1 MPFLTDR
8 IDQTQREQRLTS
20 ALGYENAGRTDRMP
34 ADTSFNPRLRSRFSF
49 DPKQIENELRTSIIG
64 QEEPI
69 EKVMEILKVVR
80 ADIGDPRKPLASIML
95 CGPTGV
101 GKTETVR
108 TIARAMYGDADAFC
122 RVDMNTLSQEHYAAA
137 ITGAPPGY
145 VGSKEGTTILDQET
159 IEGQRD
165 LPGLVL
171 FDELEKASN
180 EVVLALM
187 NVFDNGILTVASGGR
202 TYSFRNSLIFM
213 SSNLGATELM
223 SLGDSKPALG
233 TLWKNLRSKPATPRQ
248 DARDIV
254 MKELLARFPPELVNR
269 FDHIETF
276 NPISKDQLPD
286 LVDVELAR
294 LNNRLKKH
302 ELRLQIS
309 EDVRSFI
316 STEGYDKRFGAR
328 DLRRAMRRLLE
339 FPLAD
344 YLLSNQGGHAPSD
357 GCVNMDIVAEHLDGA
372 ISFRSSERADHT

>member
-1 MPFLTDR
+1 MPFLNDR
-8 IDQTQREQRLTS
+8 IEQTQREQKLTS
-20 ALGYENAGRTDRMP
+20 ALGYENAGPTDRMR
-34 ADTSFNPRLRSRFSF
+34 ADTSFNPRLRSRFKF
-49 DPKQIENELRTSIIG
+49 DPARIERELKASIIG
-64 QEEPI
+64 QDEPI
-69 EKVMEILKVVR
+69 NKVMEILKVVR

-145 VGSKEGTTILDQET
+145 VGSKEGTTILDQEI

-187 NVFDNGILTVASGGR
+187 NVFDNGVLTVASGGR

-223 SLGDSKPALG
+223 ALDDPKPTLGSRFR
-233 TLWKNLRSKPATPRQ
+233 NLRAKTATRRQ
-248 DARDIV
+248 SAHDIV

-276 NPISKDQLPD
+276 NAITKDQLPD

-294 LNNRLKKH
+294 LNRRLKKH
-302 ELRLQIS
+302 DLRLRIS
-309 EDVRSFI
+309 DDVRNFI

-357 GCVNMDIVAEHLDGA
+357 SAVNMDIVAERLEGT
-372 ISFRSSERADHT
+372 ISFWSSEGADHT

>member
-1 MPFLTDR
+1 MPFLNDR
-8 IDQTQREQRLTS
+8 IDQTQREQKLTS
-20 ALGYENAGRTDRMP
+20 ALSYENAGRADRMP
-34 ADTSFNPRLRSRFSF
+34 ANTIFNPRLRSRFSF
-49 DPKQIENELRTSIIG
+49 DPAQIESELRASIIG
-64 QEEPI
+64 QDEPI
-69 EKVMEILKVVR
+69 DKVMEILKVVR
-80 ADIGDPRKPLASIML
+80 ADICDPRKPLASIML

-187 NVFDNGILTVASGGR
+187 NVFDNGVLTVASGGR

-223 SLGDSKPALG
+223 ALDNPKPTLG
-233 TLWKNLRSKPATPRQ
+233 TLWRNLRSKPTSPRQ
-248 DARDIV
+248 AARDIV

-269 FDHIETF
+269 FDHIETY
-276 NPISKDQLPD
+276 NAISSDQLPR
-286 LVDVELAR
+286 LVDVELER
-294 LNNRLKKH
+294 LNSRLRKH
-302 ELRLQIS
+302 ELRLQITD
-309 EDVRSFI
+309 DVRSYI
-316 STEGYDKRFGAR
+316 STEGYDMKFGAR

-344 YLLSNQGGHAPSD
+344 YLLGNQGAGAPGD
-357 GCVNMDIVAEHLDGA
+357 RPVNMDIVAECFDGK
-372 ISFRSSERADHT
+372 ISFRQL

>member
-1 MPFLTDR
+1 MPFLNDR
-8 IDQTQREQRLTS
+8 IDQTQREQKLTS
-20 ALGYENAGRTDRMP
+20 ALSYENAGRADRMP
-34 ADTSFNPRLRSRFSF
+34 ANTTFNPRIRSRFSF
-49 DPKQIENELRTSIIG
+49 DPAQIETELRASIIG
-64 QEEPI
+64 QDEPI
-69 EKVMEILKVVR
+69 DKVMEILKVVR
-80 ADIGDPRKPLASIML
+80 ADICDPRKPLASIML

-187 NVFDNGILTVASGGR
+187 NVFDNGVLTVASGGR

-223 SLGDSKPALG
+223 ALDNPKPTLG
-233 TLWKNLRSKPATPRQ
+233 TLWRNLRSKPTSPRQ
-248 DARDIV
+248 AARDIV

-276 NPISKDQLPD
+276 NAISSDQLPR
-286 LVDVELAR
+286 LVDVELER
-294 LNNRLKKH
+294 LNSRLRKH
-302 ELRLQIS
+302 ELRLQITD
-309 EDVRSFI
+309 DVRSFI
-316 STEGYDKRFGAR
+316 STEGYDMKFGAR

-344 YLLSNQGGHAPSD
+344 YLLGNQGAGAPGD
-357 GCVNMDIVAEHLDGA
+357 RPVNMDIVAECFDGE
-372 ISFRSSERADHT
+372 ISFRQL

>member
-1 MPFLTDR
+1 MPFLNDR
-8 IDQTQREQRLTS
+8 IDQTQREQKLTS
-20 ALGYENAGRTDRMP
+20 ALSYENAGRADRMP
-34 ADTSFNPRLRSRFSF
+34 ANTTFNPRLRSRFSF
-49 DPKQIENELRTSIIG
+49 DPAQIESELRASIIG
-64 QEEPI
+64 QDEPI
-69 EKVMEILKVVR
+69 DKVMEILKVVR
-80 ADIGDPRKPLASIML
+80 ADICDPRKPLASIML

-187 NVFDNGILTVASGGR
+187 NVFDNGVLTVASGGR
-202 TYSFRNSLIFM
+202 TYSFRNSLIFL

-223 SLGDSKPALG
+223 ALDNPKPTLG
-233 TLWKNLRSKPATPRQ
+233 TLWRNLRSKPTSPRQ
-248 DARDIV
+248 AARDIV

-269 FDHIETF
+269 FDHIETY
-276 NPISKDQLPD
+276 NAISSDQLPR
-286 LVDVELAR
+286 LVDVELER
-294 LNNRLKKH
+294 LNSRLRKH
-302 ELRLQIS
+302 ELRLQITD
-309 EDVRSFI
+309 DVRSFI
-316 STEGYDKRFGAR
+316 STEGYDMKFGAR

-344 YLLSNQGGHAPSD
+344 YLLGTQGAGAPSD
-357 GCVNMDIVAEHLDGA
+357 RPVNMDIVAECFDGE
-372 ISFRSSERADHT
+372 ISFRQL

>member
-8 IDQTQREQRLTS
+8 IDQTQREQKLTS
-20 ALGYENAGRTDRMP
+20 ALGLEHSNLMDRMP
-34 ADTSFNPRLRSRFSF
+34 ANSSINPRLRSRFSF
-49 DPKQIENELRTSIIG
+49 DPAQIESELKASIIG
-64 QEEPI
+64 QDEPI

-145 VGSKEGTTILDQET
+145 VGSKEGTTILDQDL

-165 LPGLVL
+165 LPGIVL

-187 NVFDNGILTVASGGR
+187 NVFDNGVLTVASGGR

-213 SSNLGATELM
+213 SSNLGAAELM
-223 SLGDSKPALG
+223 DLDDQKPTIG
-233 TLWKNLRSKPATPRQ
+233 SLWKRFTTTPLTPRER
-248 DARDIV
+248 ARDIV

-276 NPISKDQLPD
+276 NAIDTEQLPE

-294 LNNRLKKH
+294 LNSRLMKH
-302 ELRLQIS
+302 DLQLRIS
-309 EDVRSFI
+309 DDVRNLI

-344 YLLSNQGGHAPSD
+344 HLLGNDGEGTSTNQPIT
-357 GCVNMDIVAEHLDGA
+357 MDIVAEYFDGT
-372 ISFRSSERADHT
+372 ISFRQL

>member
-1 MPFLTDR
+1 MPFLNDR
-8 IDQTQREQRLTS
+8 IDQTQREQKLTS
-20 ALGYENAGRTDRMP
+20 ALSYENAGRADRMP
-34 ADTSFNPRLRSRFSF
+34 ANTTINPRLRSRFSF
-49 DPKQIENELRTSIIG
+49 DPAQIETELRASIIG
-64 QEEPI
+64 QDEPI
-69 EKVMEILKVVR
+69 DKVMEILKVVR
-80 ADIGDPRKPLASIML
+80 ADICDPRKPLASIML

-187 NVFDNGILTVASGGR
+187 NVFDNGVLTVASGGR

-223 SLGDSKPALG
+223 ALDNPKPTLG
-233 TLWKNLRSKPATPRQ
+233 TLWRNLRSRPTSPRQ
-248 DARDIV
+248 AARDIV

-269 FDHIETF
+269 FDHIETY
-276 NPISKDQLPD
+276 NAISSDQLPR
-286 LVDVELAR
+286 LVDVELER
-294 LNNRLKKH
+294 LNSRLRKH
-302 ELRLQIS
+302 ELRLQITD
-309 EDVRSFI
+309 DVRSFI
-316 STEGYDKRFGAR
+316 STEGYDMKFGAR

-344 YLLSNQGGHAPSD
+344 YLLGNQGAGAPSD
-357 GCVNMDIVAEHLDGA
+357 RPVNMDIVAECFDGE
-372 ISFRSSERADHT
+372 ISFRQL